1 MKLFVTTH
9 YPQHDGTHM
18 LDWIKASA
26 AADVHR
32 KHQLWDDPETADA
45 ILFFEGHAGTDPLRL
60 GILFNP
66 IYRKYKDKCFLY
78 QDGDYA
84 YPFMRGLYPSLLK
97 EHHRPGWCEG
107 APYFAR
113 QAVNDAVT
121 AAVDLNPERKW
132 LASFVGANNCAVR
145 TTILSWKHPQIYVQD
160 TTGKHAWQMP
170 AEDRKRYEASY
181 AQVCAESQ
189 AILAP
194 RGLGPST
201 YRLYEAMEIGRCPI
215 ILSDDWIPPPHID
228 WGGCSVRL
236 SESNANDAKE
246 IVNAISMENIDEK
259 GSRAAEIFKQAI
271 DTPHAW
277 HYIATQMEALAG
289 TTRGKTSNLTAFS
302 KALKSSH
309 GSIVLGSILR
319 SLRKG
324 GRMFS

>member
-18 LDWIKASA
+18 LNWIKASA

-45 ILFFEGHAGTDPLRL
+45 ILFFEGHAGIDPLRL

-113 QAVNDAVT
+113 QAVNEAVT

-145 TTILSWKHPQIYVQD
+145 AEILSWKHPQIYVQD
-160 TTGKHAWQMP
+160 TTGQHAWQMP

-201 YRLYEAMEIGRCPI
+201 YRLYEAMGIGRCPVV
-215 ILSDDWIPPPHID
+215 LSDDWVPPPGID
-228 WGGCSVRL
+228 WGSCTVRL
-236 SESNANDAKE
+236 PESFAHEAARIVEALSKENFEERGLSAKE
-246 IVNAISMENIDEK
+246 QFAEVIDL
-259 GSRAAEIFKQAI
+259 
-271 DTPHAW
+271 PYAW
-277 HYIATQMEALAG
+277 HYIATQIEALSRTLPA
-289 TTRGKTSNLTAFS
+289 KTSRMGALS
-302 KALKSSH
+302 KALRSRH
-309 GSIVLGSILR
+309 R
-319 SLRKG
+319 SLVIGSMRRSLTRK
-324 GRMFS
+324 RRIFS